1 MKSSIFLQNQ
11 RLILQTKHIIDMKQ
25 LLGFTKKYLVM
36 FTVSS
41 IGLVSCSLYKYNTS
55 TPLSLGEIKLN
66 MDKEDFLAKCGQP
79 FSFKIKISENDT
91 ITVLSYKSPRVVA
104 NCEFIVTTDLLFINN
119 KLKTISQSDFYV
131 PQNVVVCDSTKVLL
145 KND

>member
-1 MKSSIFLQNQ
+1 
-11 RLILQTKHIIDMKQ
+11 MKQ
-25 LLGFTKKYLVM
+25 LWRFTKKYLVM

-66 MDKEDFLAKCGQP
+66 MDKEDFLAKYGQP
-79 FSFKIKISENDT
+79 FSFNIKISDNDT
-91 ITVLSYKSPRVVA
+91 ITVLSYKSPRAVA